1 MKWRK
6 LGLLFAPDGSVSW
19 ARRYAFMP
27 TVHVHSDTIVRV
39 YFTALDDQQFGRIGF
54 VDLDRDNLARI
65 VGVST
70 EPVLDLGER
79 GTFDDSGVSASC
91 VIPLGGDVFLY
102 YVGWQRC
109 ERVPYMLFTGL

>member
-6 LGLLFAPDGSVSW
+6 LGLLFAPDGSAPW
-19 ARRYAFMP
+19 ARGYEFMP

-39 YFTALDDQQFGRIGF
+39 YFTALDEQKFGRIGF
-54 VDLDRDNLARI
+54 VELDRDNLAKI
-65 VGVST
+65 VRVSAQ
-70 EPVLDLGER
+70 PVLDLGDR

-91 VIPLGGDVFLY
+91 VTRRGEAIFLY

-109 ERVPYMLFTGL
+109 ERVP